1 MELEYIKAGD
11 YEIPNLIPNQEPQE
25 PLTKFGLM
33 HRTWLKKNYRAKFD
47 TMLLLG
53 ELQEHCLKVQKRAQD
68 EMDRI
73 VPQMKKQE
81 GVTEQ
86 LKMQDQLK
94 WIRMMNSILN
104 RAEEIVRDTVV
115 YTL

>member
-11 YEIPNLIPNQEPQE
+11 YEIPNLIPNKEPQE

-47 TMLLLG
+47 MMLMFG

-94 WIRMMNSILN
+94 WIRMMNSIQN
-104 RAEEIVRDTVV
+104 RAEEIVRDTVI